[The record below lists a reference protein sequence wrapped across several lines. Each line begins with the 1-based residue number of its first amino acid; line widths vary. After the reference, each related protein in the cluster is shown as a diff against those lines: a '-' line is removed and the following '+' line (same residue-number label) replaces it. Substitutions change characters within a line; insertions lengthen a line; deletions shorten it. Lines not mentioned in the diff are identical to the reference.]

1 MFGFGK
7 KKNIDQ
13 KGKKPSK
20 AVVKPFSYHPKVIL
34 AWVKSLEGD
43 EKFTHYLTNNNFA
56 ELVMVQ
62 HALNLNDNAREW
74 LMENGYAHV
83 MAMINA
89 AEGNAQALRWL
100 KVNGFDLFYHMAL
113 AIDGEPEGFKWINQ
127 HSTPDIFLLTKTM
140 KDIKDKIE
148 EENNDIHL
156 RSTR

>member
-1 MFGFGK
+1 MFSFGK
-7 KKNIDQ
+7 KKSTNPSQ
-13 KGKKPSK
+13 KKPSK
-20 AVVKPFSYHPKVIL
+20 AVVKPFVYHPKVIL

-43 EKFTHYLTNNNFA
+43 EKFTNYLQKNNFG

-62 HALNLNDNAREW
+62 HALALNDTARNW

-100 KVNGFDLFYHMAL
+100 KVNGFDLFYNMAL

-127 HSTPDIFLLTKTM
+127 NSTQDIFLLTKTM

-148 EENNDIHL
+148 EENNDIHI

>member
-7 KKNIDQ
+7 KKSTSHSEH
-13 KGKKPSK
+13 KASK
-20 AVVKPFSYHPKVIL
+20 TVVKPFNYHLKVIL

-43 EKFTHYLTNNNFA
+43 DNFTNYLQNNNFG

-62 HALNLNDNAREW
+62 HAIALNDQARNW

-100 KVNGFDLFYHMAL
+100 KVNGFDLFYNMAL
-113 AIDGEPEGFKWINQ
+113 AIDGESEGFKWINK
-127 HSTPDIFLLTKTM
+127 HSTQDIFLLTKTI
-140 KDIKDKIE
+140 KDIKDNIE